1 MIFDF
6 YLDDFKITIDLKHKY
21 NLKTDKHKFD
31 FQSIHLDDVFFE
43 NVDDIL
49 AIIDM
54 DIYSFSRIIIDQFFK
69 QN

>member
-1 MIFDF
+1 M
-6 YLDDFKITIDLKHKY
+6 IDLKHKY